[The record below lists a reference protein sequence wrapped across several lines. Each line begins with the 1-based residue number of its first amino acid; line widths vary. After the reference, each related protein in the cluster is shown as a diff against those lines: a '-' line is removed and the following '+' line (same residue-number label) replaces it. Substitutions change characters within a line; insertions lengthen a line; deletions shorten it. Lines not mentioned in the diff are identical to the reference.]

1 MCVSGRPY
9 AENHDDI
16 LKLNTMTSVR
26 EGDSMD
32 ERYNVYSSYL
42 KQTYGEKVYKLP
54 ISIPDTCPNRD
65 GTLGTYGCAF
75 CGTIGAGY
83 ENLPA
88 SLTVDQQIE
97 ANIAHIGPKYKA
109 RKFIAYFQNFTNTY
123 IRPDV
128 FRQYLKTACQ
138 PDIVGIA
145 IATRPDCIHPV
156 YLDIMAEIREEYG
169 VDILVELG
177 LQTVNYKT
185 LQKINR
191 GHTLAE
197 YIDAMMML
205 RAYLFRN
212 CTHVI
217 LDLPWDTMED
227 VVETA
232 KVISALPTH
241 EIKLHALY
249 IIKNTV
255 MAKWYHA
262 GDISLIPV
270 EEYVNRVV
278 TFLEYTRSDIVFQRL
293 IGRAPKEAT
302 EFANWGMGWWKIR
315 DMIDAE
321 LQRRDTFQG
330 KKCDYLQGKAV
341 RKFTDQ

>member
-1 MCVSGRPY
+1 M
-9 AENHDDI
+9 N
-16 LKLNTMTSVR
+16 
-26 EGDSMD
+26 
-32 ERYNVYSSYL
+32 ERYNVYSTYL
-42 KQTYGEKVYKLP
+42 KERYGEKVYKLP

-65 GTLGTYGCAF
+65 GTLGTWGCAF
-75 CGTIGAGY
+75 CGSIGAGY

-88 SLTVDQQIE
+88 DMTIQRQIE
-97 ANIAHIGPKYKA
+97 ANIAHIQPKYKA
-109 RKFIAYFQNFTNTY
+109 NKFIAYFQNFTNTY

-128 FRQYLKTACQ
+128 FRQYLIEACR

-145 IATRPDCIHPV
+145 VATRPDCV
-156 YLDIMAEIREEYG
+156 NTTYFDIMAEIKETYG
-169 VDILVELG
+169 VDILVEFG

-197 YIDAMMML
+197 YIDAMMMIQ
-205 RAYLFRN
+205 AYPFRN

-232 KVISALPTH
+232 KIISALPTH

-255 MAKWYHA
+255 MADWYKT
-262 GDISLIPV
+262 GEIQLISA
-270 EEYVNRVV
+270 EEYVDRVV
-278 TFLEYTRSDIVFQRL
+278 TFLEYTRPDIVFQRL

-321 LQRRDTFQG
+321 LVRRDTRQG
-330 KKCDYLQGKAV
+330 AKCTYLHGKAV
-341 RKFTDQ
+341 RKFTDY

>member
-1 MCVSGRPY
+1 M
-9 AENHDDI
+9 N
-16 LKLNTMTSVR
+16 
-26 EGDSMD
+26 
-32 ERYNVYSSYL
+32 ERYNVYSTYL
-42 KQTYGEKVYKLP
+42 KKTYGEKVYKLP

-65 GTLGTYGCAF
+65 GTLGTRGCAF
-75 CGTIGAGY
+75 CGSIGAGY

-88 SLTVDQQIE
+88 QMTIQAQIE
-97 ANIAHIGPKYKA
+97 ANIAHIQPKYKA
-109 RKFIAYFQNFTNTY
+109 NKFIAYFQNFTNTY
-123 IRPDV
+123 IKPDI
-128 FRQYLKTACQ
+128 FRQYLREACQ

-145 IATRPDCIHPV
+145 VATRPDCV
-156 YLDIMAEIREEYG
+156 NTTYFDIMADIKEQYG
-169 VDILVELG
+169 VDILVEFG

-197 YIDAMMML
+197 YIDAMMMIQH
-205 RAYLFRN
+205 YPFRN

-227 VVETA
+227 VIETA
-232 KVISALPTH
+232 KIISALPTH
-241 EIKLHALY
+241 EVKLHALY

-255 MAKWYHA
+255 MAEWYKN
-262 GDISLIPV
+262 GDIQLISAD
-270 EEYVNRVV
+270 EYVDRVV
-278 TFLEYTRSDIVFQRL
+278 AFLEYTRPDIVFQRL

-321 LQRRDTFQG
+321 LERRDTYQG
-330 KKCDYLQGKAV
+330 KKCTYLHGKAV
-341 RKFTDQ
+341 RKFTDY

>member
-1 MCVSGRPY
+1 M
-9 AENHDDI
+9 N
-16 LKLNTMTSVR
+16 
-26 EGDSMD
+26 
-32 ERYNVYSSYL
+32 ERYNVYSTYL
-42 KQTYGEKVYKLP
+42 KERYGEKVYKLP

-65 GTLGTYGCAF
+65 GTLGTRGCAF
-75 CGTIGAGY
+75 CGSIGAGY

-88 SLTVDQQIE
+88 DMTIQRQIE
-97 ANIAHIGPKYKA
+97 ANIAHIQPKYKA
-109 RKFIAYFQNFTNTY
+109 NKFIAYFQNFTNTY

-128 FRQYLKTACQ
+128 FRQYLIEACR

-145 IATRPDCIHPV
+145 VATRPDCV
-156 YLDIMAEIREEYG
+156 NTTYFDIMAEIKETYG
-169 VDILVELG
+169 VDILVEFG

-197 YIDAMMML
+197 YIDAMMMIQ
-205 RAYLFRN
+205 AYPFRN

-232 KVISALPTH
+232 KIISALPTH

-255 MAKWYHA
+255 MADWYKT
-262 GDISLIPV
+262 GEIQLISA
-270 EEYVNRVV
+270 EEYVDRVV
-278 TFLEYTRSDIVFQRL
+278 TFLEYTRPDIVFQRL

-302 EFANWGMGWWKIR
+302 EFANWGRGWWKIR

-321 LQRRDTFQG
+321 LVRRDTRQG
-330 KKCDYLQGKAV
+330 AKCTYLHGKAV
-341 RKFTDQ
+341 RKFTDY

>member
-1 MCVSGRPY
+1 M
-9 AENHDDI
+9 N
-16 LKLNTMTSVR
+16 
-26 EGDSMD
+26 
-32 ERYNVYSSYL
+32 ERYNVYSTHL
-42 KQTYGEKVYKLP
+42 KERYGEKVYKLP

-65 GTLGTYGCAF
+65 GTLGTRGCAF
-75 CGTIGAGY
+75 CGSIGAGY

-88 SLTVDQQIE
+88 DMTIQRQIE
-97 ANIAHIGPKYKA
+97 ANIAHIQPKYKA
-109 RKFIAYFQNFTNTY
+109 NKFIAYFQNFTNTY

-128 FRQYLKTACQ
+128 FRQYLIEACR

-145 IATRPDCIHPV
+145 VATRPDCV
-156 YLDIMAEIREEYG
+156 NTTYFDIMAEIKETYG
-169 VDILVELG
+169 VDILVEFG

-197 YIDAMMML
+197 YIDAMMMIQ
-205 RAYLFRN
+205 AYPFRN

-232 KVISALPTH
+232 KIISALPTH

-255 MAKWYHA
+255 MADWYKT
-262 GDISLIPV
+262 GEIQLISA
-270 EEYVNRVV
+270 EEYVDRVV
-278 TFLEYTRSDIVFQRL
+278 TFLEYTRPDIVFQRL

-321 LQRRDTFQG
+321 LVRRDTRQG
-330 KKCDYLQGKAV
+330 AKCTYLHGKAV
-341 RKFTDQ
+341 RKFTDY

>member
-1 MCVSGRPY
+1 M
-9 AENHDDI
+9 N
-16 LKLNTMTSVR
+16 
-26 EGDSMD
+26 
-32 ERYNVYSSYL
+32 ERYNVYSTYL
-42 KQTYGEKVYKLP
+42 KERYGEKVYKLP

-65 GTLGTYGCAF
+65 GTLGTRGCAF
-75 CGTIGAGY
+75 CGSIGAGY

-88 SLTVDQQIE
+88 DMTIQRQIE
-97 ANIAHIGPKYKA
+97 ANIAHIHPKYKA
-109 RKFIAYFQNFTNTY
+109 NKFIAYFQNFTNTY

-128 FRQYLKTACQ
+128 FRQYLIEACR

-145 IATRPDCIHPV
+145 VATRPDCV
-156 YLDIMAEIREEYG
+156 NTTYFDIMAEIKETYG
-169 VDILVELG
+169 VDILVEFG

-197 YIDAMMML
+197 YIDAMMMIQ
-205 RAYLFRN
+205 AYPFRN

-232 KVISALPTH
+232 KIISALPTH

-255 MAKWYHA
+255 MADWYKT
-262 GDISLIPV
+262 GEIQLISA
-270 EEYVNRVV
+270 EEYVDRVV
-278 TFLEYTRSDIVFQRL
+278 TFLEYTRPDIVFQRL

-321 LQRRDTFQG
+321 LVRRDTRQG
-330 KKCDYLQGKAV
+330 AKCTYLHGKAV
-341 RKFTDQ
+341 RKFTDY

>member
-1 MCVSGRPY
+1 M
-9 AENHDDI
+9 N
-16 LKLNTMTSVR
+16 
-26 EGDSMD
+26 
-32 ERYNVYSSYL
+32 ERYNVYSTYL
-42 KQTYGEKVYKLP
+42 KERYGEKVYKLP

-65 GTLGTYGCAF
+65 GTLGTRGCAF
-75 CGTIGAGY
+75 CGSIGAGY

-88 SLTVDQQIE
+88 DMTIQRQIE
-97 ANIAHIGPKYKA
+97 ANIAHIQPKYKA
-109 RKFIAYFQNFTNTY
+109 NKFIAYFQNFTNTY

-128 FRQYLKTACQ
+128 FRQYLIEACR

-145 IATRPDCIHPV
+145 VATRPDCV
-156 YLDIMAEIREEYG
+156 NTTYFDIMAEIKETYG
-169 VDILVELG
+169 VDILVEFG

-197 YIDAMMML
+197 YIDAMMMIQ
-205 RAYLFRN
+205 AYPFRN

-232 KVISALPTH
+232 KIISALPTH

-255 MAKWYHA
+255 MADWYKT
-262 GDISLIPV
+262 GEIQLISA
-270 EEYVNRVV
+270 EEYVDRVV
-278 TFLEYTRSDIVFQRL
+278 IFLEYTRPDIVFQRL

-321 LQRRDTFQG
+321 LARRDTRQG
-330 KKCDYLQGKAV
+330 AKCTYLHGKAV
-341 RKFTDQ
+341 RKFTDY

>member
-1 MCVSGRPY
+1 M
-9 AENHDDI
+9 N
-16 LKLNTMTSVR
+16 
-26 EGDSMD
+26 
-32 ERYNVYSSYL
+32 ERYNVYSTYL
-42 KQTYGEKVYKLP
+42 KERYGEKVYKLP

-65 GTLGTYGCAF
+65 GTLGTRGCVF
-75 CGTIGAGY
+75 CGSIGAGY

-88 SLTVDQQIE
+88 DMTIQRQIE
-97 ANIAHIGPKYKA
+97 ANIAHIQPKYKA
-109 RKFIAYFQNFTNTY
+109 NKFIAYFQNFTNTY

-128 FRQYLKTACQ
+128 FRQYLIEACR

-145 IATRPDCIHPV
+145 VATRPDCV
-156 YLDIMAEIREEYG
+156 NTTYFDIMAEIKETYG
-169 VDILVELG
+169 VDILVEFG

-191 GHTLAE
+191 GHTVAE
-197 YIDAMMML
+197 YIDAMMMIQT
-205 RAYLFRN
+205 YPFRN

-232 KVISALPTH
+232 KIISALPTH

-255 MAKWYHA
+255 MADWYKA
-262 GDISLIPV
+262 GEIQLVSA

-278 TFLEYTRSDIVFQRL
+278 TFLEYTRPDIVFQRL

-321 LQRRDTFQG
+321 LARRDTRQG
-330 KKCDYLQGKAV
+330 AKCTYLHGKAV
-341 RKFTDQ
+341 RKFTDY

>member
-1 MCVSGRPY
+1 M
-9 AENHDDI
+9 N
-16 LKLNTMTSVR
+16 
-26 EGDSMD
+26 
-32 ERYNVYSSYL
+32 ERYNVYSTYL
-42 KQTYGEKVYKLP
+42 KERYGEKVYKLP

-65 GTLGTYGCAF
+65 GTLGTRGCAF
-75 CGTIGAGY
+75 CGSIGAGY

-88 SLTVDQQIE
+88 DMTIQRQIE
-97 ANIAHIGPKYKA
+97 ANIAHIQPKYKA
-109 RKFIAYFQNFTNTY
+109 NKFIAYFQNFTNTY

-128 FRQYLKTACQ
+128 FRQYLIEACR

-145 IATRPDCIHPV
+145 VATRPDCV
-156 YLDIMAEIREEYG
+156 NTTYFDIMAEIKETYG
-169 VDILVELG
+169 VDILVEFG

-191 GHTLAE
+191 GHTVAE
-197 YIDAMMML
+197 YIDAMMMIQ
-205 RAYLFRN
+205 AYPFRN

-232 KVISALPTH
+232 KIISALPTH

-255 MAKWYHA
+255 MADWYKA
-262 GDISLIPV
+262 GEIQLVSA
-270 EEYVNRVV
+270 EEYVDRVV
-278 TFLEYTRSDIVFQRL
+278 TFLEYTRPDIVFQRL

-321 LQRRDTFQG
+321 LARRDTRQG
-330 KKCDYLQGKAV
+330 AKCTYLHGKAV
-341 RKFTDQ
+341 RKFTDY

>member
-1 MCVSGRPY
+1 M
-9 AENHDDI
+9 N
-16 LKLNTMTSVR
+16 
-26 EGDSMD
+26 
-32 ERYNVYSSYL
+32 ERYNVYSTYL
-42 KQTYGEKVYKLP
+42 KERYGEKVYKLP

-65 GTLGTYGCAF
+65 GTLGTRGCAF
-75 CGTIGAGY
+75 CGSIGAGY

-88 SLTVDQQIE
+88 DMTIQRQIE
-97 ANIAHIGPKYKA
+97 ANIAHIQPKYKA
-109 RKFIAYFQNFTNTY
+109 NKFIAYFQNFTNTY

-128 FRQYLKTACQ
+128 FRQYLIEACR

-145 IATRPDCIHPV
+145 VATRPDCV
-156 YLDIMAEIREEYG
+156 NTTYFDIMADIKETYG
-169 VDILVELG
+169 VDILVEFG

-191 GHTLAE
+191 GHTVAE
-197 YIDAMMML
+197 YIDAMMMIQT
-205 RAYLFRN
+205 YPFRN

-232 KVISALPTH
+232 KIISALPTH

-255 MAKWYHA
+255 MADWYKA
-262 GDISLIPV
+262 GEIQLVSA
-270 EEYVNRVV
+270 EEYVDRVV
-278 TFLEYTRSDIVFQRL
+278 TFLEYTRPDIVFQRL

-321 LQRRDTFQG
+321 LTRRDTRQG
-330 KKCDYLQGKAV
+330 AKCTYLHGKAV
-341 RKFTDQ
+341 RKFTDY

>member
-1 MCVSGRPY
+1 M
-9 AENHDDI
+9 N
-16 LKLNTMTSVR
+16 
-26 EGDSMD
+26 
-32 ERYNVYSSYL
+32 ERYNVYSTYL
-42 KQTYGEKVYKLP
+42 KERYGEKVYKLP

-65 GTLGTYGCAF
+65 GTLGTRGCAF
-75 CGTIGAGY
+75 CGSIGAGY

-88 SLTVDQQIE
+88 DMTIQRQIE
-97 ANIAHIGPKYKA
+97 ANIAHIQPKYKA
-109 RKFIAYFQNFTNTY
+109 NKFIAYFQNFTNTY

-128 FRQYLKTACQ
+128 FRQYLIEACR

-145 IATRPDCIHPV
+145 VATRPDCV
-156 YLDIMAEIREEYG
+156 NTTYFDIMAEIKETYG
-169 VDILVELG
+169 VDILVEFG

-191 GHTLAE
+191 GHTVAE
-197 YIDAMMML
+197 YIDAMMMIQ
-205 RAYLFRN
+205 AYPFRN

-232 KVISALPTH
+232 KIISALPTH

-255 MAKWYHA
+255 MADWYKA
-262 GDISLIPV
+262 GEIQLVSS
-270 EEYVNRVV
+270 EEYVDRVV
-278 TFLEYTRSDIVFQRL
+278 TFLEYTRPDIVFQRL

-315 DMIDAE
+315 DMINAE
-321 LQRRDTFQG
+321 LARRDTRQG
-330 KKCDYLQGKAV
+330 AKCTYLHGKAV
-341 RKFTDQ
+341 RKFTDY

>member
-1 MCVSGRPY
+1 M
-9 AENHDDI
+9 N
-16 LKLNTMTSVR
+16 
-26 EGDSMD
+26 
-32 ERYNVYSSYL
+32 ERYNVYSTYL
-42 KQTYGEKVYKLP
+42 KERYGEKVYKLP

-65 GTLGTYGCAF
+65 GTLGTRGCAF
-75 CGTIGAGY
+75 CGSIGAGY
-83 ENLPA
+83 ENLSA
-88 SLTVDQQIE
+88 DMTIQRQIE
-97 ANIAHIGPKYKA
+97 ANIAHIQPKYKA
-109 RKFIAYFQNFTNTY
+109 NKFIAYFQNFTNTY

-128 FRQYLKTACQ
+128 FRQYLIEACR

-145 IATRPDCIHPV
+145 VATRPDCV
-156 YLDIMAEIREEYG
+156 NTTYFDIMAEIKETYG
-169 VDILVELG
+169 VDILVEFG

-197 YIDAMMML
+197 YIDAMMMIQ
-205 RAYLFRN
+205 AYPFRN

-232 KVISALPTH
+232 KIISALPTH

-255 MAKWYHA
+255 MADWYKA
-262 GDISLIPV
+262 GEIQLVSA

-278 TFLEYTRSDIVFQRL
+278 TFLEYTRPDIVFQRL

-321 LQRRDTFQG
+321 LARRDTRQG
-330 KKCDYLQGKAV
+330 AKCTYLHGKAV
-341 RKFTDQ
+341 RKFTDY

>member
-1 MCVSGRPY
+1 M
-9 AENHDDI
+9 N
-16 LKLNTMTSVR
+16 
-26 EGDSMD
+26 
-32 ERYNVYSSYL
+32 ERYNVYSTYL
-42 KQTYGEKVYKLP
+42 KERYGEKVYKLP

-65 GTLGTYGCAF
+65 GTLGTRGCAF
-75 CGTIGAGY
+75 CGSIGAGY

-88 SLTVDQQIE
+88 DMTIRRQIE
-97 ANIAHIGPKYKA
+97 ANIAHIQPKYKA
-109 RKFIAYFQNFTNTY
+109 NKFIAYFQNFTNTY

-128 FRQYLKTACQ
+128 FRQYLIEACR

-145 IATRPDCIHPV
+145 VATRPDCV
-156 YLDIMAEIREEYG
+156 NTTYFDIMADIKENYG
-169 VDILVELG
+169 VDILVEFG

-197 YIDAMMML
+197 YIDAMMMIQ
-205 RAYLFRN
+205 AYPFRN

-232 KVISALPTH
+232 KIISALPTH

-255 MAKWYHA
+255 MADWYKT
-262 GDISLIPV
+262 GEIQLISA
-270 EEYVNRVV
+270 EEYVDRVV
-278 TFLEYTRSDIVFQRL
+278 TFLEYTRPDIVFQRL

-321 LQRRDTFQG
+321 LVRRDTRQG
-330 KKCDYLQGKAV
+330 AKCTYLHGKAV
-341 RKFTDQ
+341 RKFTDY

>member
-1 MCVSGRPY
+1 M
-9 AENHDDI
+9 N
-16 LKLNTMTSVR
+16 
-26 EGDSMD
+26 
-32 ERYNVYSSYL
+32 ERYNVYSTYL
-42 KQTYGEKVYKLP
+42 KERYGEKVYKLP

-65 GTLGTYGCAF
+65 GTLGTRGCAF
-75 CGTIGAGY
+75 CGSIGAGY

-88 SLTVDQQIE
+88 DMTIQRQIE
-97 ANIAHIGPKYKA
+97 ANIAHIQPKYKA
-109 RKFIAYFQNFTNTY
+109 NKFIAYFQNFTNTY

-128 FRQYLKTACQ
+128 FRQYLIEACR

-145 IATRPDCIHPV
+145 VATRPDCV
-156 YLDIMAEIREEYG
+156 NTTYFDIMAEIKETYG
-169 VDILVELG
+169 VDILVEFG

-197 YIDAMMML
+197 YIDAMMMIQ
-205 RAYLFRN
+205 AYPFRN

-232 KVISALPTH
+232 KIISALPTH

-255 MAKWYHA
+255 MADWYKT
-262 GDISLIPV
+262 GEIQLISA
-270 EEYVNRVV
+270 EEYVDRVV
-278 TFLEYTRSDIVFQRL
+278 TFLEYTRPDIVFQRL

-321 LQRRDTFQG
+321 LARRDTRQG
-330 KKCDYLQGKAV
+330 AKCTYLHGKAV
-341 RKFTDQ
+341 RKFTDY

>member
-1 MCVSGRPY
+1 M
-9 AENHDDI
+9 N
-16 LKLNTMTSVR
+16 
-26 EGDSMD
+26 
-32 ERYNVYSSYL
+32 ERYNVYSTYL
-42 KQTYGEKVYKLP
+42 KERYGEKVYKLP

-65 GTLGTYGCAF
+65 GTLGTRGCAF
-75 CGTIGAGY
+75 CGSIGAGY

-88 SLTVDQQIE
+88 DMTIQRQIE
-97 ANIAHIGPKYKA
+97 ANIAHIQPKYKA
-109 RKFIAYFQNFTNTY
+109 NKFIAYFQNFTNTY

-128 FRQYLKTACQ
+128 FRQYLIEACR

-145 IATRPDCIHPV
+145 VATRPDCV
-156 YLDIMAEIREEYG
+156 NTTYFDIMAEIKETYG
-169 VDILVELG
+169 VDILVEFG

-197 YIDAMMML
+197 YIDAMMMIQ
-205 RAYLFRN
+205 AYPFRN

-232 KVISALPTH
+232 KIISALPTH

-255 MAKWYHA
+255 MADWYKT
-262 GDISLIPV
+262 GEIQLISA
-270 EEYVNRVV
+270 EEYVDRVV
-278 TFLEYTRSDIVFQRL
+278 TFLEYTRPDIVFQRL

-321 LQRRDTFQG
+321 LVRRDTRQG
-330 KKCDYLQGKAV
+330 AKCTSLHGKAV
-341 RKFTDQ
+341 RKFTDY

>member
-1 MCVSGRPY
+1 M
-9 AENHDDI
+9 N
-16 LKLNTMTSVR
+16 
-26 EGDSMD
+26 
-32 ERYNVYSSYL
+32 ERYNVYSTYL
-42 KQTYGEKVYKLP
+42 KERYGEKVYKLP

-65 GTLGTYGCAF
+65 GTLGTRGCAF
-75 CGTIGAGY
+75 CGSIGAGY

-88 SLTVDQQIE
+88 DMTIQRQIE
-97 ANIAHIGPKYKA
+97 ANIAHIQPKYKA
-109 RKFIAYFQNFTNTY
+109 NKFIAYFQNFTNTY

-128 FRQYLKTACQ
+128 FRQYLIEACR

-145 IATRPDCIHPV
+145 VATRPDCV
-156 YLDIMAEIREEYG
+156 NTTYFDIMAEIKETYG
-169 VDILVELG
+169 VDILVEFG

-197 YIDAMMML
+197 YIDAMMMIQ
-205 RAYLFRN
+205 AYPFRN

-232 KVISALPTH
+232 KIISALPTH

-255 MAKWYHA
+255 MADWYKT
-262 GDISLIPV
+262 GEIQLISA
-270 EEYVNRVV
+270 EEYVDRVV
-278 TFLEYTRSDIVFQRL
+278 TFLEYTRPDIVFQRL

-321 LQRRDTFQG
+321 LVRRDTRQG
-330 KKCDYLQGKAV
+330 AKCTYLHGKAV
-341 RKFTDQ
+341 RKFIDY

>member
-1 MCVSGRPY
+1 M
-9 AENHDDI
+9 N
-16 LKLNTMTSVR
+16 
-26 EGDSMD
+26 
-32 ERYNVYSSYL
+32 ERYNVYSTYL
-42 KQTYGEKVYKLP
+42 KERYGEKVYKLP

-65 GTLGTYGCAF
+65 GTLGTRGCAF
-75 CGTIGAGY
+75 CGSIGAGY

-88 SLTVDQQIE
+88 DMTIQRQIE
-97 ANIAHIGPKYKA
+97 ANIAHIQPKYKA
-109 RKFIAYFQNFTNTY
+109 NKFIAYFQNFTNTY
-123 IRPDV
+123 IQPDV
-128 FRQYLKTACQ
+128 FRQYLIEACR

-145 IATRPDCIHPV
+145 VATRPDCV
-156 YLDIMAEIREEYG
+156 NTTYFDIMAEIKETYG
-169 VDILVELG
+169 VDILVEFG

-191 GHTLAE
+191 GHTVAE
-197 YIDAMMML
+197 YIDAMMMIQ
-205 RAYLFRN
+205 AYPFRN

-232 KVISALPTH
+232 KIISALPTH

-255 MAKWYHA
+255 MADWYKA
-262 GDISLIPV
+262 GEIQLVSA
-270 EEYVNRVV
+270 EEYVDRVV
-278 TFLEYTRSDIVFQRL
+278 TFLEYTRPDIVFQRL

-315 DMIDAE
+315 DMINAE
-321 LQRRDTFQG
+321 LARRDTRQG
-330 KKCDYLQGKAV
+330 AKCTYLHGKAV
-341 RKFTDQ
+341 RNFTDY

>member
-1 MCVSGRPY
+1 M
-9 AENHDDI
+9 N
-16 LKLNTMTSVR
+16 
-26 EGDSMD
+26 
-32 ERYNVYSSYL
+32 ERYNVYSTYL
-42 KQTYGEKVYKLP
+42 KERYGEKVYKLP

-65 GTLGTYGCAF
+65 GTLGTRGCAF
-75 CGTIGAGY
+75 CGSIGAGY

-88 SLTVDQQIE
+88 DMTIQRQIE
-97 ANIAHIGPKYKA
+97 ANIAHIQPKYKA
-109 RKFIAYFQNFTNTY
+109 NKFIAYFQNFTNTY

-128 FRQYLKTACQ
+128 FRQYLIEACR

-145 IATRPDCIHPV
+145 VATRPDCV
-156 YLDIMAEIREEYG
+156 NTTYFDIMAEIKETYG
-169 VDILVELG
+169 VDILVEFG

-197 YIDAMMML
+197 YIDAMMMIQ
-205 RAYLFRN
+205 AYPFRN

-232 KVISALPTH
+232 KIISALPTH

-255 MAKWYHA
+255 MADWYKA
-262 GDISLIPV
+262 GEIQLVSA
-270 EEYVNRVV
+270 EEYVDRVV
-278 TFLEYTRSDIVFQRL
+278 TFLEYTRPDIVFQRL

-321 LQRRDTFQG
+321 LARRDTRQG
-330 KKCDYLQGKAV
+330 AKCTYLHGKAV
-341 RKFTDQ
+341 RNFTDY

>member
-1 MCVSGRPY
+1 M
-9 AENHDDI
+9 N
-16 LKLNTMTSVR
+16 
-26 EGDSMD
+26 
-32 ERYNVYSSYL
+32 ERYNVYSTYL
-42 KQTYGEKVYKLP
+42 KERYGEKVYKLP

-65 GTLGTYGCAF
+65 GTLGTRGCAF
-75 CGTIGAGY
+75 CGSIGAGY

-88 SLTVDQQIE
+88 DMTIQRQIE
-97 ANIAHIGPKYKA
+97 ANIAHIQPKYKA
-109 RKFIAYFQNFTNTY
+109 NKFIAYFQNFTNTY

-128 FRQYLKTACQ
+128 FRQYLIEACR

-145 IATRPDCIHPV
+145 VATRPDCV
-156 YLDIMAEIREEYG
+156 NTTYFDIMAEIKETYG
-169 VDILVELG
+169 VDILVEFG

-197 YIDAMMML
+197 YIDAMMMIQ
-205 RAYLFRN
+205 AYPFRN

-232 KVISALPTH
+232 KIISALPTH

-255 MAKWYHA
+255 MADWYKA
-262 GDISLIPV
+262 GEIQLISS
-270 EEYVNRVV
+270 EEYVDRVV
-278 TFLEYTRSDIVFQRL
+278 TFLEYTRPDIVFQRL

-321 LQRRDTFQG
+321 LARRDTRQG
-330 KKCDYLQGKAV
+330 AKCTYLHGKAV
-341 RKFTDQ
+341 RKFTDY

>member
-1 MCVSGRPY
+1 M
-9 AENHDDI
+9 
-16 LKLNTMTSVR
+16 K
-26 EGDSMD
+26 
-32 ERYNVYSSYL
+32 ER
-42 KQTYGEKVYKLP
+42 YGEKVYKLP

-65 GTLGTYGCAF
+65 GTLGTRGCAF
-75 CGTIGAGY
+75 CGSIGAGY

-88 SLTVDQQIE
+88 DMTIQRQIE
-97 ANIAHIGPKYKA
+97 ANIAHIQPKYKA
-109 RKFIAYFQNFTNTY
+109 NKFIAYFQNFTNTY

-128 FRQYLKTACQ
+128 FRQYLIEACR

-145 IATRPDCIHPV
+145 VATRPDCV
-156 YLDIMAEIREEYG
+156 NTTYFDIMAEIKETYG
-169 VDILVELG
+169 VDILVEFG

-197 YIDAMMML
+197 YIDAMMMIQ
-205 RAYLFRN
+205 AYPFRN

-232 KVISALPTH
+232 KIISALPTH

-255 MAKWYHA
+255 MADWYKA
-262 GDISLIPV
+262 GEIQLISA
-270 EEYVNRVV
+270 EEYVDRVV
-278 TFLEYTRSDIVFQRL
+278 TFLEYTRPDIVFQRL

-321 LQRRDTFQG
+321 LARRDTRQG
-330 KKCDYLQGKAV
+330 AKCTYLHGKAV
-341 RKFTDQ
+341 RKFTDY

>member
-1 MCVSGRPY
+1 M
-9 AENHDDI
+9 N
-16 LKLNTMTSVR
+16 
-26 EGDSMD
+26 
-32 ERYNVYSSYL
+32 ERYNVYSTYL
-42 KQTYGEKVYKLP
+42 KERYGEKVYKLP

-65 GTLGTYGCAF
+65 GTLGTRGCAF
-75 CGTIGAGY
+75 CGSIGAGY

-88 SLTVDQQIE
+88 DMTIQRQIE
-97 ANIAHIGPKYKA
+97 ANIAHIQPKYKA
-109 RKFIAYFQNFTNTY
+109 NKFIAYFQNFTNTY

-128 FRQYLKTACQ
+128 FRQYLIEACW

-145 IATRPDCIHPV
+145 VATRPDCV
-156 YLDIMAEIREEYG
+156 NTTYFDIMAEIKETYG
-169 VDILVELG
+169 VDILVEFG

-197 YIDAMMML
+197 YIDAMMIIQ
-205 RAYLFRN
+205 AYPFRN

-227 VVETA
+227 IVETA
-232 KVISALPTH
+232 KIISALPTH

-255 MAKWYHA
+255 MADWYKA
-262 GDISLIPV
+262 GEIQLVSA
-270 EEYVNRVV
+270 EEYVDRVV
-278 TFLEYTRSDIVFQRL
+278 TFLEYTRPDIVFQRL

-321 LQRRDTFQG
+321 LTRRDTRQG
-330 KKCDYLQGKAV
+330 AKCTYLHGKAV
-341 RKFTDQ
+341 RKFTDY

>member
-1 MCVSGRPY
+1 M
-9 AENHDDI
+9 
-16 LKLNTMTSVR
+16 K
-26 EGDSMD
+26 
-32 ERYNVYSSYL
+32 ER
-42 KQTYGEKVYKLP
+42 YGEKVYKLP

-65 GTLGTYGCAF
+65 GTLGTRGCAF
-75 CGTIGAGY
+75 CGSIGAGY

-88 SLTVDQQIE
+88 DMTIQRQIE
-97 ANIAHIGPKYKA
+97 ANIAHIQPKYKA
-109 RKFIAYFQNFTNTY
+109 NKFIAYFQNFTNTY

-128 FRQYLKTACQ
+128 FRQYLIEACR

-145 IATRPDCIHPV
+145 VATRPDCV
-156 YLDIMAEIREEYG
+156 NTTYFDIMAEIKETYG
-169 VDILVELG
+169 VDILVEFG

-197 YIDAMMML
+197 YIDAMMMIQ
-205 RAYLFRN
+205 AYPFRN

-232 KVISALPTH
+232 KIISALPTH

-255 MAKWYHA
+255 MADWYKA
-262 GDISLIPV
+262 GEIQLISA
-270 EEYVNRVV
+270 EEYVDRVV
-278 TFLEYTRSDIVFQRL
+278 TFLEYTRPDIVFQRL

-321 LQRRDTFQG
+321 LARRDTRQG
-330 KKCDYLQGKAV
+330 AKCTYLHGKAV
-341 RKFTDQ
+341 RKFTD

>member
-1 MCVSGRPY
+1 M
-9 AENHDDI
+9 N
-16 LKLNTMTSVR
+16 
-26 EGDSMD
+26 
-32 ERYNVYSSYL
+32 ERYNVYSTYL
-42 KQTYGEKVYKLP
+42 KERYGEKVYKLP

-65 GTLGTYGCAF
+65 GTLGTRGCAF
-75 CGTIGAGY
+75 CGSIGAGY
-83 ENLPA
+83 ENLSA
-88 SLTVDQQIE
+88 DMTIQRQIE
-97 ANIAHIGPKYKA
+97 ANIAHIQPKYKA
-109 RKFIAYFQNFTNTY
+109 NKFIAYFQNFTNTY

-128 FRQYLKTACQ
+128 FRQYLIEACR

-145 IATRPDCIHPV
+145 VATRPDCV
-156 YLDIMAEIREEYG
+156 NTTYFDIMAEIKETYG
-169 VDILVELG
+169 VDILVEFG

-197 YIDAMMML
+197 YIDAMMMIQ
-205 RAYLFRN
+205 AYPFRN

-232 KVISALPTH
+232 KIISALPTH

-255 MAKWYHA
+255 MADWYKT
-262 GDISLIPV
+262 GEIQLISA
-270 EEYVNRVV
+270 EEYVDRVV
-278 TFLEYTRSDIVFQRL
+278 TFLEYTRPDIVFQRL

-321 LQRRDTFQG
+321 LVRRDTRQG
-330 KKCDYLQGKAV
+330 AKCTYLHGKAV
-341 RKFTDQ
+341 RKFTDY

>member
-1 MCVSGRPY
+1 M
-9 AENHDDI
+9 N
-16 LKLNTMTSVR
+16 
-26 EGDSMD
+26 
-32 ERYNVYSSYL
+32 ERYNVYSTYL
-42 KQTYGEKVYKLP
+42 KERYGDNVYKLP

-65 GTLGTYGCAF
+65 GTLGTRGCAF
-75 CGTIGAGY
+75 CGSIGAGY

-88 SLTVDQQIE
+88 DMTIQRQIE
-97 ANIAHIGPKYKA
+97 ANIAHIQPKYKA
-109 RKFIAYFQNFTNTY
+109 NKFIAYFQNFTNTY

-128 FRQYLKTACQ
+128 FRQYLIEACR

-145 IATRPDCIHPV
+145 VATRPDCV
-156 YLDIMAEIREEYG
+156 NTTYFDIMAEIKETYG
-169 VDILVELG
+169 VDILVEFG

-197 YIDAMMML
+197 YIDAMMMIQ
-205 RAYLFRN
+205 AYPFRN

-232 KVISALPTH
+232 KIISALPTH

-255 MAKWYHA
+255 MADWYKT
-262 GDISLIPV
+262 GEIQLISA
-270 EEYVNRVV
+270 EEYVDRVV
-278 TFLEYTRSDIVFQRL
+278 TFLEYTRPDIVFQRL

-321 LQRRDTFQG
+321 LVRRDTRQG
-330 KKCDYLQGKAV
+330 AKCTYLHGKAV
-341 RKFTDQ
+341 RKFTDY